1 MRAGGPRQLSLPLG
15 PAEERGFASYVP
27 GPNAEAV
34 ALLRALARGEATA
47 PVIHLWGPPG
57 VGKTHLLHALC
68 AETTRD
74 AGLPCAYLPLD
85 QHELSPRALE
95 GLEQLGL
102 VCLDALEAVAGEPL
116 WEEALFHLC
125 NRLREAGVPLVS
137 AARAAPAGL
146 GLALPDLRS
155 RLAWGQVL
163 RLRPLGDGDLERL
176 LREAAR
182 RRGLQLGE
190 EAACF
195 LLRRCPREPARLLAL
210 LEQLERLALAEGR
223 RLTVPFLVRVW
234 QGALEAAETLQG
246 QEGGA

>member
-1 MRAGGPRQLSLPLG
+1 VREGRPRQLPLPLG
-15 PAEERGFASYVP
+15 PAGERGFASYVP

-34 ALLRALARGEATA
+34 ALLRALARGEEPAA
-47 PVIHLWGPPG
+47 SVHPNVHLWGPPG

-68 AETTRD
+68 AEGARSG
-74 AGLPCAYLPLD
+74 GLPCAYLPLD
-85 QHELSPRALE
+85 QRGLTPDALE
-95 GLEQLGL
+95 GLERLGL
-102 VCLDALEAVAGEPL
+102 VCLDALDAVAGEPL

-163 RLRPLGDGDLERL
+163 RLRPLRDGDLERL

-182 RRGLQLGE
+182 RRGLHLGE
-190 EAACF
+190 EAARF
-195 LLRRCPREPARLLAL
+195 LLRRCPREPGRLLAL
-210 LEQLERLALAEGR
+210 LERLDRVALAEGR
-223 RLTVPFLVRVW
+223 RLTVPFLSR
-234 QGALEAAETLQG
+234 ALEGGLE
-246 QEGGA
+246 EGRGA